1 MVKSEKKNK
10 PVVFPFFSMVSF
22 TACQRAKTAKEN
34 ETVEEKQFFAMNTY
48 ISLTAY
54 GDEAEAALS
63 GAEGQIRELEDL
75 WSVTEEQ
82 SEIYRLNHHQGNR
95 MTVSSETADLIS
107 YALGMAEQTNGT
119 LEPTIYPVLCEWG
132 FTTKEHNVPSAEE
145 IERLLEY
152 VGYEK
157 VVLND
162 TEIKMP
168 EGVQLD
174 MGAVAKG
181 YIGDL
186 VIHQMKEQGI
196 SSAMLSL
203 GGNIQLIGT
212 KPDGSLWRVGLRDP
226 FGQSSFGILEVSDC
240 AVITSGSYQNNFTD
254 EAGNVYH
261 HIIDPATGKPAENG
275 LASVT
280 VTGKEGKMCDVL
292 STALFVMG
300 TEKAICYWQEHGNF
314 EMVLVDTDGGVYITE
329 GIEKQFSL
337 TEEYESAPFQ
347 VIRR

>member
-1 MVKSEKKNK
+1 MKRKSWLFILFIS
-10 PVVFPFFSMVSF
+10 VAAL
-22 TACQRAKTAKEN
+22 TACQQTKTEKEK
-34 ETVEEKQFFAMNTY
+34 EAAEKQFFAMNTY
-48 ISLTAY
+48 IFLTAY
-54 GDEAEAALS
+54 GDEAEAALF

-107 YALGMAEQTNGT
+107 FALDMARQTDGA

-145 IERLLEY
+145 IGQCLKY

-157 VVLND
+157 VVLNG
-162 TEIKMP
+162 TEIEMP
-168 EGVQLD
+168 EGVWLD

-181 YIGDL
+181 YIGDF
-186 VIHQMKEQGI
+186 VIQQMEEQGI

-203 GGNIQLIGT
+203 GGNIQVIGT
-212 KPDGSLWRVGLRDP
+212 KPDGSLWRVGLRDS
-226 FGQSSFGILEVSDC
+226 FGQNSFGILEVSDC

-261 HIIDPATGKPAENG
+261 HIIDPDTLFP
-275 LASVT
+275 SQT
-280 VTGKEGKMCDVL
+280 V
-292 STALFVMG
+292 
-300 TEKAICYWQEHGNF
+300 
-314 EMVLVDTDGGVYITE
+314 
-329 GIEKQFSL
+329 
-337 TEEYESAPFQ
+337 
-347 VIRR
+347 VIRAE

>member
-1 MVKSEKKNK
+1 MKRRISLLFILFISVAAL
-10 PVVFPFFSMVSF
+10 
-22 TACQRAKTAKEN
+22 TACQQTKAAKES
-34 ETVEEKQFFAMNTY
+34 EMVAEKQFFAMNTY

-54 GDEAEAALS
+54 GSEAEAALS
-63 GAEGQIRELEDL
+63 GAEEQIRELEDL

-82 SEIYRLNHHQGNR
+82 SEIYRLNHHQENS
-95 MTVSSETADLIS
+95 MTVSTETADLIS
-107 YALGMAEQTNGT
+107 YALDMAKQTDGA
-119 LEPTIYPVLCEWG
+119 LGPTIYPVLCEWG

-145 IERLLEY
+145 IERILEY

-157 VVLND
+157 VVLYG
-162 TEIKMP
+162 TEIEMP

-186 VIHQMKEQGI
+186 VIQRMKEQGI

-203 GGNIQLIGT
+203 GGNIQVIGT

-240 AVITSGSYQNNFTD
+240 AVITSGGYQNNFTD

-280 VTGKEGKMCDVL
+280 VTGKEGRMCDAL

-300 TEKAICYWQEHGNF
+300 TEKATLYWQEHGDF

-337 TEEYESAPFQ
+337 TEEYASAPFQ
-347 VIRR
+347 VIGR

>member
-1 MVKSEKKNK
+1 MV
-10 PVVFPFFSMVSF
+10 
-22 TACQRAKTAKEN
+22 A
-34 ETVEEKQFFAMNTY
+34 EKQFFAMNTY

-107 YALGMAEQTNGT
+107 YVLDMAERTDRA

-145 IERLLEY
+145 IEQLLEY

-157 VVLND
+157 VVLSG
-162 TEIKMP
+162 TEIEMP

-186 VIHQMKEQGI
+186 VIQQMKEQGI
-196 SSAMLSL
+196 SSAKLSL
-203 GGNIQLIGT
+203 GGNIQVIGT

-240 AVITSGSYQNNFTD
+240 VVITSGGYQNNFTD

-280 VTGKEGKMCDVL
+280 VTGKEGKMCDAL

-300 TEKAICYWQEHGNF
+300 TEKAICYWQEHGDF

-337 TEEYESAPFQ
+337 TEKYASASLE
-347 VIRR
+347 VVRR

>member
-1 MVKSEKKNK
+1 MKRRISLL
-10 PVVFPFFSMVSF
+10 FFLFFSMASF

-34 ETVEEKQFFAMNTY
+34 ETVAEKQFYAINTY

-54 GDEAEAALS
+54 GSEAEAALS
-63 GAEGQIRELEDL
+63 GAEEQIRELEDL

-82 SEIYRLNHHQGNR
+82 SEIYRLNHHQENS
-95 MTVSSETADLIS
+95 MTVSTETADMIS
-107 YALGMAEQTNGT
+107 YALDMAKQTDGT

-145 IERLLEY
+145 IEQCLKY

-157 VVLND
+157 VALSG
-162 TEIKMP
+162 TEIEMP
-168 EGVQLD
+168 EGVWLD

-203 GGNIQLIGT
+203 GGNIQVIGT

-240 AVITSGSYQNNFTD
+240 AVITSGGYQNNFTD

-280 VTGKEGKMCDVL
+280 VTGKEGRMCDAL

-300 TEKAICYWQEHGNF
+300 TEKAICYWQEHGDF

-337 TEEYESAPFQ
+337 TEEYASASLE
-347 VIRR
+347 VVRR

>member
-1 MVKSEKKNK
+1 MKRKSWLFILFIS
-10 PVVFPFFSMVSF
+10 VAAL
-22 TACQRAKTAKEN
+22 TACQQTKTEKEK
-34 ETVEEKQFFAMNTY
+34 EGAAEKQFFAMNTY
-48 ISLTAY
+48 IFLTAY
-54 GDEAEAALS
+54 GDEAALF
-63 GAEGQIRELEDL
+63 GAKGQIRELEDL

-107 YALGMAEQTNGT
+107 FALDMARQTDGA

-145 IERLLEY
+145 IGQCLKY

-157 VVLND
+157 VVLNG
-162 TEIKMP
+162 TEIEMP
-168 EGVQLD
+168 EGVWLD

-186 VIHQMKEQGI
+186 VIQQMEEQGI

-203 GGNIQLIGT
+203 GGNIQVIGT
-212 KPDGSLWRVGLRDP
+212 KPDGSLWRVGLCDP
-226 FGQSSFGILEVSDC
+226 FGQNSFGILEVSDC
-240 AVITSGSYQNNFTD
+240 AVITSGGYQNNFTD

-280 VTGKEGKMCDVL
+280 VTGKEGKMCDAL

-300 TEKAICYWQEHGNF
+300 TEKAICYWQEHGDF

-337 TEEYESAPFQ
+337 TEEYASAPFQ